1 MASKLKTTQLKRKE
15 QYERRLK
22 TRLALLSERKT
33 DPSKINKDPLV
44 KNLRANIEATDARL
58 KAIAKIEQRTAELAK
73 IKAEKAEAAK
83 GKRRPLSASLRKA
96 ARRKARRRART
107 SKDKET
113 KEGPGGRQGKKGKR
127 RKKQRLTPRSR
138 LRWNKEAVLL
148 ERAAFCFR
156 GNGFAGTEHPGGVNG
171 SRGEAFHTV
180 NPPGA
185 MKGRGGAVQ

>member
-22 TRLALLSERKT
+22 TRLALLAERKT

-83 GKRRPLSASLRKA
+83 AEKA
-96 ARRKARRRART
+96 AAPGKPAEGGKEKGKEKGKDKG
-107 SKDKET
+107 KDKET
-113 KEGPGGRQGKKGKR
+113 KKAPEEGKEKK
-127 RKKQRLTPRSR
+127 KK
-138 LRWNKEAVLL
+138 KEKA
-148 ERAAFCFR
+148 
-156 GNGFAGTEHPGGVNG
+156 
-171 SRGEAFHTV
+171 EADAT
-180 NPPGA
+180 
-185 MKGRGGAVQ
+185 

>member
-58 KAIAKIEQRTAELAK
+58 KAIAKIENRTAELAK

-83 GKRRPLSASLRKA
+83 AAALGKPAEGGKE
-96 ARRKARRRART
+96 KGKEKG
-107 SKDKET
+107 KDKE
-113 KEGPGGRQGKKGKR
+113 KESKKTPAEGKE
-127 RKKQRLTPRSR
+127 KKEKKKKP
-138 LRWNKEAVLL
+138 EAD
-148 ERAAFCFR
+148 A
-156 GNGFAGTEHPGGVNG
+156 
-171 SRGEAFHTV
+171 S
-180 NPPGA
+180 
-185 MKGRGGAVQ
+185 